1 VLVRLSASRPDG
13 RTMDGPQLVLVTVEG
28 GRVRNIEQF
37 VGDPAA
43 VAAFWA

>member
-1 VLVRLSASRPDG
+1 MLVRLSASRPDG
-13 RTMDGPQLVLVTVEG
+13 RTLDGPQVVLATVAG
-28 GRVRNIEQF
+28 GRVRAIEQF

>member
-1 VLVRLSASRPDG
+1 VRLGASRPDG
-13 RTMDGPQLVLVTVEG
+13 RTMDGPQVLLVTVQG
-28 GRVRNIEQF
+28 GRVQAIDQF